1 MKTQSFLTKALA
13 LLLALAIV
21 PAALVAQTFD
31 EGPELDSSKDYY
43 AAMVTSMGTLKLKLF
58 PDKAPVT
65 VKNFVNL
72 AEGTREFTDPRNGQ
86 KAKRPY
92 FNGTVFHRCIQ
103 EFMVQGGDPTGTGRG
118 DPGYRF
124 KDEFTDLKFDRPG
137 LLAMANAGPGTN
149 GSQFFIT
156 EVPTP
161 HLNNRH
167 TIFGELVDA
176 KAGIE
181 IVNPAIDKK
190 IIRVVFPELSAERRR
205 EFTEIVKK
213 MARAPQNSANKP
225 LQAITLERVEIIRVP
240 KGTPTDQV
248 DFGAAAKAAP
258 QAEKAKADAAEGGD
272 AKSAGEKKDE

>member
-31 EGPELDSSKDYY
+31 EGPELDTSKDYY

-72 AEGTREFTDPRNGQ
+72 AEGTREFTDPKNGQ

-92 FNGTVFHRCIQ
+92 YNGTVFHRVIQ
-103 EFMVQGGDPTGTGRG
+103 EFMIQGGDPTGTGRG

-124 KDEFTDLKFDRPG
+124 KDEFSDLKFDRPG

-149 GSQFFIT
+149 GSQFFVT

-176 KAGIE
+176 KEGL
-181 IVNPAIDKK
+181 D
-190 IIRVVFPELSAERRR
+190 
-205 EFTEIVKK
+205 IVKK

-240 KGTPTDQV
+240 KGTPTAEV
-248 DFGAAAKAAP
+248 DFGAAAKAAAP
-258 QAEKAKADAAEGGD
+258 AASEEKKEAPAAE
-272 AKSAGEKKDE
+272 EKKEG